1 MVWFSLSVL
10 IGVHLWFQEFLHV
23 HLVWPLARRAQG
35 GGLPRRLVHGLRAAH
50 RGPGDPKL
58 RLVHIYLISLIPLG
72 HWRHWEC
79 PHCEKHPHLKGIG
92 LLQAIIVALIFLPF
106 FLTAILF
113 WTLPPVGMD
122 GDNVWMIRIF
132 LTVMCLVMGYWA
144 YAYQRDPSLKQRLAQ
159 IEPASET
166 VCVNCGSALRPSKP
180 PYCETCQMERAAWI
194 R

>member
-1 MVWFSLSVL
+1 MFILFGRWHFGRKAVAYRADWCTVCERRIVAQAIRSFDWF
-10 IGVHLWFQEFLHV
+10 HV
-23 HLVWPLARRAQG
+23 
-35 GGLPRRLVHGLRAAH
+35 
-50 RGPGDPKL
+50 
-58 RLVHIYLISLIPLG
+58 YLIPLIPLG

-79 PHCEKHPHLKGIG
+79 PHCEKQPHLKGTG
-92 LLQAIIVALIFLPF
+92 LLQAIIVALLFLPF
-106 FLTAILF
+106 FLTAILY
-113 WTLPPVGMD
+113 WTMSTAGMD

-180 PYCETCQMERAAWI
+180 PYCERCQMERVSLG
-194 R
+194 